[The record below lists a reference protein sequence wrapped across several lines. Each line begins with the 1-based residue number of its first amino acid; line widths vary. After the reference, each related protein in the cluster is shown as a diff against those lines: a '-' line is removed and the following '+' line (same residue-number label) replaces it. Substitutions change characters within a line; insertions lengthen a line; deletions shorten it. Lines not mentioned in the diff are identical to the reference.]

1 MKSLKSRSGT
11 SDEGQNSIVVDL
23 AAARATVRS
32 TLAERMAAG
41 EFGPAEI
48 AAYNC
53 FAGLGFAPTG
63 ESVAHS
69 LLARMKAKG
78 HMPDVAYSDDF
89 FVEEIIFALAL
100 TIEAQERFGF
110 VGYVIEQISAGL
122 STDQPLTAEAVIS
135 TMTPMAYSIA
145 IERMAL
151 AGLRT
156 ALDPDTFWSRL
167 QDGMDRYAELLDASL
182 ACEEPLPDQAGAG
195 LDSRDH
201 PHSAYLGAAS
211 DRFAQALGLEASRR
225 MDIVL
230 LQTFLV
236 IVWTSLMEALSEAV
250 ASAQQ

>member
-1 MKSLKSRSGT
+1 MKFPKSRSDTPDEAQSGT
-11 SDEGQNSIVVDL
+11 VVDL
-23 AAARATVRS
+23 AAVRAGDGA
-32 TLAERMAAG
+32 TLAQRLASG
-41 EFGPAEI
+41 KFGPADI

-53 FAGLGFAPTG
+53 FAGLGFAPTA

-78 HMPDVAYSDDF
+78 HLGEVAFTEDF

-110 VGYVIEQISAGL
+110 VGYVIEQVSSGF
-122 STDQPLTAEAVIS
+122 STDAPLTAEAVIS
-135 TMTPMAYSIA
+135 AMTPMALSIA

-151 AGLRT
+151 AGLRPS
-156 ALDPDTFWSRL
+156 LDPDTFWPRL
-167 QDGMDRYAELLDASL
+167 QDGMDRYATLLDASL
-182 ACEEPLPDQAGAG
+182 ACEEPLPDHAGVG
-195 LDSRDH
+195 LESRDH

-211 DRFAQALGLEASRR
+211 DHFAKALGLETSRR

-250 ASAQQ
+250 EPA